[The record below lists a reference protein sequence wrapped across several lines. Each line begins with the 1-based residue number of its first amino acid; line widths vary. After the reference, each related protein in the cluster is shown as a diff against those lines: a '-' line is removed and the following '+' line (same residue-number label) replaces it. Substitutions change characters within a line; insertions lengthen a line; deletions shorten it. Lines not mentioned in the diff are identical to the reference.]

1 MKKIFIGM
9 AILSAG
15 LFTSCSDFLTEEP
28 KQEQSNELTFATFD
42 GVNKAAAAMY
52 GMFQSDAWYDGEFTL
67 MSELRCG
74 NAKNPT
80 SVPGSG
86 RYRSDTQWIYSDRS
100 TSPLWRYAYYTIAR
114 ANNVIN
120 NLDDKVG
127 KDATQQQVNNVKAE
141 ALFIRALCYFDL
153 VITYC
158 QPYNYNATEDD
169 KMGVPLVLVTENGK
183 PARDSKE
190 NVYNQIVADLL
201 QAESIMADDYVRA
214 GVTDKAA
221 TPTKPAIQALL
232 SRVYLYMNKWQEA
245 ADYATKVI
253 NNKKYELAPADAY
266 AAMFSAATAPE
277 GGEIIFEVY
286 GSDKNEYWD
295 NSGWAHLPYITT
307 TDDQGSHGDVCAT
320 KDLYDLYSEG
330 DIRKSMYKQH
340 GNDYFPTKY
349 SGKPKD
355 SDPKYTNV
363 PILRLSEMYL
373 NRAEAIING
382 ASIQGV
388 TAESDLRKIATVRGA
403 SQTAAATKQGV
414 FDERRRELAFEGH
427 IAADYARCNK
437 SMTRKDFD
445 DSKNKDVAFPSYM
458 WALPIPNRECTAN
471 PNVAQNPGY

>member
-1 MKKIFIGM
+1 M

-86 RYRSDTQWIYSDRS
+86 RYRSDTQWIYSDHS
-100 TSPLWRYAYYTIAR
+100 TSPLWSYAYYTIAR

-120 NLDDKVG
+120 NLDDKVD

-253 NNKKYELAPADAY
+253 SNKKYELAPADAY

-295 NSGWAHLPYITT
+295 NSGWAHLPYTTT
-307 TDDQGSHGDVCAT
+307 TDDKGSHGDVCAT

-330 DIRKSMYKQH
+330 DVRKSMFKQH

-355 SDPKYTNV
+355 SDPKFTNV

-427 IAADYARCNK
+427 ITADYARCNK

-458 WALPIPNRECTAN
+458 WALPIPHRELTAN
-471 PNVAQNPGY
+471 PNVAPNPGY

>member
-1 MKKIFIGM
+1 M

-28 KQEQSNELTFATFD
+28 KQKQSNELTFATFD

-86 RYRSDTQWIYSDRS
+86 RYRTDTQWIYSDRS
-100 TSPLWRYAYYTIAR
+100 TSPLWSYAYYTIAR

-253 NNKKYELAPADAY
+253 SNKKYELAPADAY

-295 NSGWAHLPYITT
+295 NSGWAHLPYTTT
-307 TDDQGSHGDVCAT
+307 TDDKGSHGDVCAT

-330 DIRKSMYKQH
+330 DVRKSMFKQH

-427 IAADYARCNK
+427 ITADYARCNK

-458 WALPIPNRECTAN
+458 WALPIPHRELTAN
-471 PNVAQNPGY
+471 PNVAPNPGY

>member
-1 MKKIFIGM
+1 M

-86 RYRSDTQWIYSDRS
+86 RYRSDTQWIYSDHS
-100 TSPLWRYAYYTIAR
+100 TSPLWSYAYYTIAR

-253 NNKKYELAPADAY
+253 SNKKYELAPADAY

-307 TDDQGSHGDVCAT
+307 TDDKGSHGDVCAT

-330 DIRKSMYKQH
+330 DVRKSMFKQH

-427 IAADYARCNK
+427 ITADYARCNK

-458 WALPIPNRECTAN
+458 WALPIPHRELTAN
-471 PNVAQNPGY
+471 PNVAPNPGY